1 MKKSYFLSYVFHT
14 LPFTD
19 DSDASCNS
27 YSNLLGNQVYCIGR
41 RTLVSPRVRDNRPGN
56 DVFYARQLRF
66 QVVDVIDCHAVWRR
80 RGTWEQNTLD
90 DDSFKALMVDWLGND
105 MFYKGEKKSSHLRVD
120 NTSYLLWFC
129 VFTRR
134 DWLKLKNSRHFVIQS
149 MIKPEQI
156 VIH

>member
-105 MFYKGEKKSSHLRVD
+105 MFYKGEKKVLTWESIILHICFGFAFLRDAIGLNWRIRATLSSNR
-120 NTSYLLWFC
+120 W
-129 VFTRR
+129 
-134 DWLKLKNSRHFVIQS
+134 
-149 MIKPEQI
+149 
-156 VIH
+156 